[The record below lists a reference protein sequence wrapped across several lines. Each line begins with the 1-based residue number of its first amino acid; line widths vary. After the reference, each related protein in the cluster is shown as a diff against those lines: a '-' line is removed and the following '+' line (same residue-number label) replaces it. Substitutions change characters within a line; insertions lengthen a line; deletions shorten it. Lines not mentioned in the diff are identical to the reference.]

1 METNMTDTLVEQWEK
16 EQRLLRELIQNN
28 PSADLDEKRDR
39 LAVLTKLI
47 AERRQ
52 QPA

>member
-1 METNMTDTLVEQWEK
+1 MEIEMTDTLVEQWEK
-16 EQRLLRELIQNN
+16 EQRLLRELIQDH
-28 PSADLDEKRDR
+28 PSADMDEKRDR

-47 AERRQ
+47 AERKQ